1 MPNFIEEDWPPYV
14 IEFEDKLH
22 EFWGPAS
29 GIKANDKPPQSKEAK
44 QLRFKVGDRVE
55 CKVQVGQCQ
64 DEMRYSPGTVVATNY
79 WERTFEGSF
88 TAPYQVKLDEVGEG
102 FPSLIFAPMDDDMLI
117 RASTVPPPQCWI
129 CYENHM
135 TEDNL
140 IVRECGCK
148 GGTNGFVHVECLVKL
163 AKSKANFDAEVT
175 DFDTQIFPFMGCIT
189 CRQPFELD
197 SHCGI
202 ALSKMFYDITK
213 DLGVENVWGKM
224 AVTKRADTL
233 KECKEYDRA
242 KEILQ
247 ERISRIREKI
257 EVEIGLLNEEE
268 GGGITFDVNF
278 GHRALNPTLYRLLKD
293 LASFLLELAGVYE
306 KKELMNEMKEVAE
319 EALLISKSL
328 EEHKVPGPGS
338 GSKVEV
344 LQTLGVHA
352 YDTGDKR
359 AALSYTEEAL
369 RFKDDLDDLEK
380 QTFLPFLLWRAG
392 NLNIQFGKHNRGRK
406 QLADSYSLYAER
418 YGNTKA
424 IQDLKK
430 EMEELCKVT
439 TTTPYEAI
447 QQNK

>member
-1 MPNFIEEDWPPYV
+1 MKAVYKCGSHVLCMLGDEWVPGIVVQTMPNFIEEDWPPYV
-14 IEFEDKLH
+14 VEFEDKLH

-29 GIKANDKPPQSKEAK
+29 GIKANDNPPQCKEAK
-44 QLRFKVGDRVE
+44 ELRFKVGDRVE
-55 CKVQVGQCQ
+55 CKVQIGQCQ

-79 WERTFEGSF
+79 WEQTFEGSF
-88 TAPYQVKLDEVGEG
+88 TAPYQVKLDEVAEG

-129 CYENHM
+129 CYENHVS
-135 TEDNL
+135 EDNL

-148 GGTNGFVHVECLVKL
+148 GGTNGFVHVECLAKL
-163 AKSKANFDAEVT
+163 AKSKANVNVEVT
-175 DFDTQIFPFMGCIT
+175 DMDQVWPFMGCIT

-213 DLGVENVWGKM
+213 DLDVENTWGKM
-224 AVTKRADTL
+224 ATTKICDTL

-257 EVEIGLLNEEE
+257 KAETGMLNEGDEEE
-268 GGGITFDVNF
+268 GSSFNADF
-278 GHRALNPTLYRLLKD
+278 GHRELNTNLYCLLKD
-293 LASFLLELAGVYE
+293 LASFLLELSGVYE

-319 EALLISKSL
+319 EALLISKFL
-328 EEHKVPGPGS
+328 DERKVRSPGAGQR
-338 GSKVEV
+338 VYV

-359 AALSYTEEAL
+359 AALSYTEEAIRL
-369 RFKDDLDDLEK
+369 KDDLDDLEK
-380 QTFLPFLLWRAG
+380 QTYLPFLLW
-392 NLNIQFGKHNRGRK
+392 
-406 QLADSYSLYAER
+406 
-418 YGNTKA
+418 
-424 IQDLKK
+424 
-430 EMEELCKVT
+430 KVRV
-439 TTTPYEAI
+439 
-447 QQNK
+447 